1 GRRLTLPDGFFS
13 LEAIM
18 LSAAIT
24 PEVELN
30 LSCLSEGPA
39 FRPES
44 SEAYGSWIMKGAI
57 QIGRGAGTVW
67 AVLDALPSHPDAAWS
82 LTLYTR
88 KGTCVG
94 SLWFN
99 AQTHNCQ
106 GRLWM
111 ISDAYPQLL
120 LHWWFRLPAWIQR
133 LSRLHRAGYELKLM
147 GCYWMDGRITM
158 KPSWE

>member
-1 GRRLTLPDGFFS
+1 
-13 LEAIM
+13 M
-18 LSAAIT
+18 LSANLI

-30 LSCLSEGPA
+30 LSCLSEGPD

-67 AVLDALPSHPDAAWS
+67 AVLDSLPSHPDAAWS
-82 LTLYTR
+82 MTLYTR

-94 SLWFN
+94 SLWCN

-111 ISDAYPQLL
+111 ISDAYPALM

-147 GCYWMDGRITM
+147 GCYWLDGRITM